1 MPDLTPITPLGGTTL
16 REDRIGAITI
26 TEADDWALASVAA
39 RAGQLEDTLAR
50 VRKLSGL
57 DLPGPGGLVA
67 GGDWRAWW
75 MAPEA
80 WMLATPLSA
89 SEDIVAAVKPA
100 LGDAA
105 SITEQTDAWARF
117 DITAPVGFLERLCNV
132 DPARV
137 TPGTA
142 TRTVMEHMG
151 VVVLRHGDQA
161 FSVLGVRSSAGS
173 LHHALLTAARAVA

>member
-1 MPDLTPITPLGGTTL
+1 MPDLTPITPLGGTSL
-16 REDRIGAITI
+16 RTDTIGAITI
-26 TEADDWALASVAA
+26 SEGDDWALASVAA
-39 RAGQLEDTLAR
+39 RTGQGEDTLAR
-50 VRKLSGL
+50 ARKLTGL

-75 MAPEA
+75 MSPDA
-80 WMLATPLSA
+80 WMLATPISM

-100 LGDAA
+100 LGVAA
-105 SITEQTDAWARF
+105 SVTEQTDAWARF

-132 DPARV
+132 DPARAA
-137 TPGTA
+137 PGSA

-151 VVVLRHGDQA
+151 VVLLRHEEGA
-161 FSVLGVRSSAGS
+161 FSVLGARSSAGS